1 MTPLSPDQIREFRE
15 RGFLKLPGLIPAPLL
30 TALRAM
36 FDRLLVPEPGPDKVV
51 IESRAGKFV
60 TNIDLVCP
68 KGDLSCLELLGFPPI
83 LALAQALCGDDF
95 FLIQEFAVIKHRGDD
110 APVLWHRDMV
120 HRRTGTCFT
129 MGIYLDDADPGDG
142 ALQVIEGSHRDPR
155 DICALLD
162 EPWIDLP
169 MRAGD
174 VLIHD
179 MMLAHGSTPAHTR
192 PLRRVIYFEFLSAAQ
207 VSREAIYP
215 DEVVARRT
223 RLLHAAT
230 RLRGLRHPE
239 EASFPLPLPNPA
251 SDDAQLALETVLNEI
266 YAQPIRARPSSYC
279 INGIATFA
287 SFD

>member
-1 MTPLSPDQIREFRE
+1 MTALSPGQMAQFRD
-15 RGFLKLPGLIPAPLL
+15 RGFVKLPGLIPVPLL
-30 TALRAM
+30 SALRAM
-36 FDRLLVPEPGPDKVV
+36 FDRLLVPEPGPDKVI
-51 IESRAGKFV
+51 IENKAGRFV
-60 TNIDLVCP
+60 SNIDLICP
-68 KGDLSCLELLGFPPI
+68 KDDLSGLELLGFPPI

-95 FLIQEFAVIKHRGDD
+95 FLIQEFAVIKHLGDD
-110 APVLWHRDMV
+110 TPVLWHKDMV

-142 ALQVIEGSHRDPR
+142 ALQVIEGSHLDPR
-155 DICALLD
+155 DICGLLD
-162 EPWIDLP
+162 EPRLDMP

-179 MMLAHGSTPAHTR
+179 MMLAHGSEPAHTR

-215 DEVVARRT
+215 EEVVARRT

-251 SDDAQLALETVLNEI
+251 SGDAQLALETVLDEI
-266 YAQPIRARPSSYC
+266 YAAPIRARPSSYC